1 MKMKHKT
8 IQNEP
13 IKQLMIVVIT
23 VLFLCFLI
31 AVLAYRPQSR
41 AYKDA
46 QSYLSE
52 LHNQNLDQ
60 IQADVEAS
68 ELQLALSKATSEI
81 EKNKIKFS
89 GTVILGDS
97 IVEGLSAYQLLNP
110 TQAISARGKR
120 SDNCADDIKKAAG
133 LSPKRVILHY
143 GMNDLEY
150 CRGNEK
156 LFITHYQS
164 ALKQV
169 KKQMPKAKIYV
180 HALLPIEASAIK
192 QVSYYAK
199 WKTFNQA
206 LKKLCEKENITFID
220 SGFLLKNKNDYE
232 SDGIHPKYA
241 FYEKWLPHLIEV
253 LK

>member
-89 GTVILGDS
+89 GILGDS